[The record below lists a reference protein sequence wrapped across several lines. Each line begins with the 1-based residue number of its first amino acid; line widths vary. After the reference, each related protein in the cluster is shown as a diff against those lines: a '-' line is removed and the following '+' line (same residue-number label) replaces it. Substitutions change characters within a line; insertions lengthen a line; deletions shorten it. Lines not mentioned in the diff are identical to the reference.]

1 MALYTV
7 CATTQER
14 TARPCAMIDAPSD
27 AGAAGEAERMRARRE
42 LDFLPEEA
50 RLAVRRA
57 SRREI
62 EALYAFMPVQPVK
75 GPAAKDG
82 GLTRRAAR
90 MRRAFYEKL
99 WLGELPGRAD

>member
-1 MALYTV
+1 MALYTI

-14 TARPCAMIDAPSD
+14 TARPCAMLDAVSD
-27 AGAAGEAERMRARRE
+27 AAAEAEAACMRARRE
-42 LDFLPEEA
+42 LDFLPDEA

-62 EALYAFMPVQPVK
+62 EALHAFMPVQPVK

-99 WLGELPGRAD
+99 WFGELPDRTV